1 MENKLI
7 WHTERTNDG
16 FDHKGE
22 EDKFQDAYKS
32 LIKESAQNSLDAVD
46 SLSKKAASLFDYD
59 DVPVNIE
66 YQIIELSGKA
76 KELWKK
82 AVDYDG
88 TYKKF
93 QNEVI
98 RTLKPSQKS
107 GADTQSKESD
117 LKKIMRSK
125 ELLEGTD
132 PIYILNIID
141 TNTVGLDGLD
151 KKTKDGEY
159 RRFASLFRSTKTS
172 IKGKGAGSWGL
183 GKNSYT
189 NVSHLGLFLTCSNPK
204 DINIP
209 GIENDSTLR
218 IFGMAIN
225 NQALLENVE
234 EDTYLSSYWNFGAT
248 KSKEEASNQLK
259 FESDLNQEF
268 PGTNW
273 AKSSW
278 NNKEIADKLLVNQ
291 LGSNHGTVVQIPA
304 LKVDEFES
312 KNVLE
317 ELKNKL
323 INESS
328 LWLWPAILSGKLKVT
343 ISTYKVSETFSTTSK
358 DSSVNIDSKL
368 LNSMDKVKPYCEI
381 FSKIKNKEIFDT
393 ELDKNVKYL
402 KIEDIAFHI
411 PSEKDEEVKKI
422 KEPHFPK
429 LYMNLVSV
437 NELQNEELQEFRNSV
452 AYLRGPGIVVKYE
465 KIDPK
470 KEYIAYAGVLFGGTS
485 HTVNLVNKNAEA
497 FIRLSENPSH
507 NTWWPPKSDNKLF
520 VYFGDKDHAW
530 DWGRSRNR
538 FLLPVKNKISRL
550 FAEATEES
558 GNRNKWMELMYK
570 ISKKEKPEKTHS
582 ISGTRIDTNK
592 IRVTVKLDANE
603 EIILALKPAQVSQ
616 LYGNETGGYV
626 EIKDITNKDK
636 NEFKEVK
643 TKNLNVIKSNNK
655 LKINAFDTAKTFHF
669 DVLLKDK
676 TASNI
681 IYGDAPLKFNYE
693 QQDYPDWREES

>member
-1 MENKLI
+1 MTDKLI
-7 WHTERTNDG
+7 WHAERTNDE

-46 SLSKKAASLFDYD
+46 SNSKKETSLFKFD
-59 DVPVNIE
+59 DVSVNIE

-76 KELWKK
+76 KDSWKK
-82 AVDYDG
+82 AIDYDG
-88 TYKKF
+88 SYKKF
-93 QNEVI
+93 QDEVI
-98 RTLKPSQKS
+98 KTLTPSKTS

-117 LKKIMRSK
+117 LKKIKKSK
-125 ELLEGTD
+125 ELLEGND

-141 TNTVGLDGLD
+141 TNTVGLDGPD
-151 KKTKDGEY
+151 KKIRDGEY
-159 RRFASLFRSTKTS
+159 RRFASLFRSTKSS

-189 NVSHLGLFLTCSNPK
+189 NVSQLGLFITCSNPK
-204 DINIP
+204 DLNIP
-209 GIENDSTLR
+209 GVEKNSKLR

-248 KSKEEASNQLK
+248 KTKEDASNPLK
-259 FESDLNQEF
+259 FESDIGQDF

-273 AKSSW
+273 SKSSW
-278 NNKEIADKLLVNQ
+278 NNDKIANQ
-291 LGSNHGTVVQIPA
+291 LFLNELGKKNGTVVQIPA
-304 LKVDEFES
+304 LKVDDFDS

-323 INESS
+323 ISESS
-328 LWLWPAILSGKLKVT
+328 LWLWPAILSGKLNVT
-343 ISTYKVSETFSTTSK
+343 VSTYKSSDKPSEMTKVSSEK
-358 DSSVNIDSKL
+358 VNSKL
-368 LNSMDKVKPYCEI
+368 LSSFDKVKPYCEI
-381 FSKIKNKEIFDT
+381 FNKVKNNENFDSEIV
-393 ELDKNVKYL
+393 KNVKYL
-402 KIEDIAFHI
+402 KIDDIVFEI
-411 PSEKDEEVKKI
+411 PSPKDEEPKKI
-422 KEPHFPK
+422 RNLHSPT
-429 LYMNLVSV
+429 LYMNLVSL
-437 NELQNEELQEFRNSV
+437 NDLQNEELEEFRNTV

-470 KEYIAYAGVLFGGTS
+470 KESIAYAGVLFAGTS
-485 HTVNLVNKNAEA
+485 HDVNPVNSHAEA

-507 NTWWPPKSDNKLF
+507 NTTSPPKSDNKLF
-520 VYFGDKDHAW
+520 VYFGKKDHAW
-530 DWGRSRNR
+530 DIGRSRNR
-538 FLLPVKNKISRL
+538 FLLPVKNKISTL
-550 FAEATEES
+550 FAEAAEES

-570 ISKKEKPEKTHS
+570 ISKKENKEKSHE
-582 ISGTRIDTNK
+582 ISGRRIKANK
-592 IRVTVKLDANE
+592 IRVSVNLKEYE

-626 EIKDITNKDK
+626 EIKDIFNKDK
-636 NEFKEVK
+636 SEFQEVN
-643 TKNLNVIKSNNK
+643 TKNLSVEKSNHK
-655 LKINAFDTAKTFHF
+655 LKITNTGNTNKTFQF

-681 IYGDAPLKFNYE
+681 SYGDSNLKFNYE
-693 QQDYPDWREES
+693 QQDYPDWRDE

>member
-1 MENKLI
+1 MNNKLS
-7 WHTERTNDG
+7 WHTERTNDE

-46 SLSKKAASLFDYD
+46 SSSKKITSLFNYD

-76 KELWKK
+76 KESWKK

-93 QNEVI
+93 QDEVI
-98 RTLKPSQKS
+98 RTLKPSETS

-117 LKKIMRSK
+117 LKRILRSK
-125 ELLEGTD
+125 KLLEGPE

-159 RRFASLFRSTKTS
+159 RRFASLFRSTKSS
-172 IKGKGAGSWGL
+172 IKGEGAGSWGL

-209 GIENDSTLR
+209 GVEKNSKLR

-248 KSKEEASNQLK
+248 KSKEEASNELK
-259 FESDLNQEF
+259 FESDINQDF

-278 NNKEIADKLLVNQ
+278 NNKETANQLLVNQ
-291 LGSNHGTVVQIPA
+291 LGNNNGTVVQIPA
-304 LKVDEFES
+304 LKVDDFES
-312 KNVLE
+312 NNILN
-317 ELKNKL
+317 ELKDKL
-323 INESS
+323 ISESS
-328 LWLWPAILSGKLKVT
+328 LWLWPAILSGKLNIT
-343 ISTYKVSETFSTTSK
+343 ISTYKVSEKLSSTSK
-358 DSSVNIDSKL
+358 VSSVKVDSQL
-368 LNSMDKVKPYCEI
+368 LTSIDKVRPYCEI
-381 FSKIKNKEIFDT
+381 FNKVKNKDSFDS
-393 ELDKNVKYL
+393 ELGRNVKYL
-402 KIEDIAFHI
+402 KIDDIAFNI
-411 PSEKDEEVKKI
+411 PSDKDEEVKKI
-422 KEPHFPK
+422 KEVHFPT

-437 NELQNEELQEFRNSV
+437 NDLQNEELQEYRNSV

-470 KEYIAYAGVLFGGTS
+470 KESIAYAGVLFAGTS
-485 HTVNLVNKNAEA
+485 HTINKVNKSSEA

-520 VYFGDKDHAW
+520 VYFGSKDHAW

-570 ISKKEKPEKTHS
+570 ISKKDKSDKTHS
-582 ISGTRIDTNK
+582 VSGARIDKNK
-592 IRVTVKLDANE
+592 IQVTVKLEANE

-626 EIKDITNKDK
+626 EIKDIFNKGK
-636 NEFKEVK
+636 SEFKEVNN
-643 TKNLNVIKSNNK
+643 KNLTVVKSNNK
-655 LKINAFDTAKTFHF
+655 LKINSYDTAKTFHF
-669 DVLLKDK
+669 DVLLKEK